1 MLNVF
6 RMIAVLWTLLPT
18 VQGMDARAADLNQA
32 LNSISADSLKKH
44 VAFLGND
51 SLQGRGTG
59 TPGGRLAAEYIA
71 RQLAHWQFIPMGD
84 NRSYFQS
91 IPMHGSFPLPS
102 SQMKIHSNTGE
113 VDLRL
118 KDDYLLYKS
127 GAQTYIPRPQQLVFV
142 GYGIIAPEFDYNDYQ
157 SLDVDGKIV
166 VFLSGEPPSED
177 STYFDGPYPTIYSYP
192 ESKQRIAI
200 SRGASG
206 SILIPRPVELVHE
219 PWREWIQAFSFED
232 VTLAYSVTA
241 NLSIALNP
249 GAGEILFQNAPFT
262 LRQVCELEKNNS
274 MLSFPLEVSLS
285 FKGEFTEREFFDRN
299 VVGFLEGRMKRPN
312 DSYLILSAHYDHLGI
327 GEPVK
332 GDSIYNGVG
341 DNAIGVSALLELARV
356 FSLLPEK
363 PLHNIIFLFTTGEEK
378 GLLGSNYY
386 IDHPIAPLYKTIA
399 NVNIDGL
406 SMFEKFEDV
415 VGVGQEFSTL
425 GDMLNRVAA
434 SRGLKV
440 SPLPSQ
446 FLAMESFARSD
457 QIAFAKAGIPSI
469 LIAEGLHFEN
479 STPQQALERIMHWS
493 ETYYHTPGDDLDQ
506 YINFEAAQH
515 HCRFL
520 YSFCHAL
527 ASETLP
533 PQWNSGTPYIMA
545 RLRSIA
551 EKR

>member
-1 MLNVF
+1 VLNVF
-6 RMIAVLWTLLPT
+6 RMIAVYST
-18 VQGMDARAADLNQA
+18 VLATIQGIGLHAADVKA
-32 LNSISADSLKKH
+32 LQETISADSLKKH
-44 VAFLGND
+44 VNVLGSD
-51 SLQGRGTG
+51 SLQGRGAG

-71 RQLAHWQFIPMGD
+71 HQLASYGLIPMGD

-91 IPMHGSFPLPS
+91 IPMHGSYPLPT
-102 SQMKIHSNTGE
+102 SQLKIHSNDGDI
-113 VDLRL
+113 DLRL

-142 GYGIIAPEFDYNDYQ
+142 GYGIIAPEYDYNDYQ

-206 SILIPRPVELVHE
+206 SILIPRLTDLVHE
-219 PWREWIQAFSFED
+219 PWPQWIQTFSFED
-232 VTLAYSVTA
+232 VTLAYAVTA

-249 GAGEILFQNAPFT
+249 SAAEILFQNAPFT
-262 LRQVCELEKNNS
+262 WRQVCQLEKSNA
-274 MLSFPLEVSLS
+274 MLSFPLAVSLS
-285 FKGEFTEREFFDRN
+285 FKGEFVEREFLDRN
-299 VVGFLEGRMKRPN
+299 IVGFLEGRTKRPN
-312 DSYLILSAHYDHLGI
+312 DSYLLLSAHYDHLGI
-327 GEPVK
+327 GEPAH

-341 DNAIGVSALLELARV
+341 DNALGVSALLELGRA

-363 PLHNIIFLFTTGEEK
+363 PLHTIIFLFTAGEEK

-399 NVNIDGL
+399 DVNIDGL
-406 SMFEKFEDV
+406 SMFEKFLDV

-425 GDMLNRVAA
+425 SDLLHRVAA
-434 SRGLKV
+434 SQGLKV

-457 QIAFAKAGIPSI
+457 QIAFAQAGIPSI
-469 LIAEGLHFEN
+469 LIAEGLLYEN
-479 STPQQALERIMHWS
+479 ATPQQALDRMVHWT
-493 ETYYHTPGDDLDQ
+493 ETYYHTPGDDLNQD
-506 YINFEAAQH
+506 INYEAAQQ

-520 YSFCHAL
+520 FSFCHTL
-527 ASETLP
+527 AHETNQ
-533 PQWNSGTPYIMA
+533 PQWNSGTPYIIA
-545 RLRSIA
+545 WLRSIA